1 MTYAQKE
8 DADRAIEELDGG
20 AFGAKA
26 RKIRVTLADKR
37 VSRAILMQG
46 TETDV

>member
-20 AFGAKA
+20 AFGAKG

-37 VSRAILMQG
+37 VYLTALVR
-46 TETDV
+46 DKN